1 MAQQRLIGSFKMP
14 GNEPPFVKQILIIDD
29 DISIRHMLGRV
40 LVSEG
45 YGVVS
50 AADGLAAL
58 QIIEHSEIDLVLL
71 DLKMPGMS
79 GRETLK
85 VLKEKRPEL
94 PVIVIS
100 AYSRQEFDSTAE
112 VSALFQK
119 PLDFPTLLDTIK
131 RNLAQS
137 VAPG

>member
-1 MAQQRLIGSFKMP
+1 MAQQPLLRVVNMP
-14 GNEPPFVKQILIIDD
+14 GNEPPFVKQILIVDD

-40 LVSEG
+40 LLGEG
-45 YGVVS
+45 YGVVA

-58 QIIEHSEIDLVLL
+58 QIIEHNEVDLVLL

-79 GRETLK
+79 GRETLR
-85 VLKEKRPEL
+85 VLKERRPEI

-100 AYSRQEFDSTAE
+100 AFSRQEFDSAAE
-112 VSALFQK
+112 VNAVLQK

-131 RNLAQS
+131 RNLAHS
-137 VAPG
+137 VAQG

>member
-1 MAQQRLIGSFKMP
+1 MP
-14 GNEPPFVKQILIIDD
+14 GNEPPFSKQILIIDD
-29 DISIRHMLGRV
+29 DVSIRHMLGRV
-40 LVSEG
+40 LVGEG
-45 YGVVS
+45 YGVVA

-58 QIIEHSEIDLVLL
+58 QIVEHSEIDLVLL

-85 VLKEKRPEL
+85 VLKAKWPEL

-100 AYSRQEFDSTAE
+100 AFSRQEFDSAAE
-112 VSALFQK
+112 VSALLQK